1 MQEVTKRFKG
11 QAPGQAPAAPAGSG
25 LIERQQ
31 ELGAGGGKIEVRLH
45 FLRPAKRTAE
55 RPHQG

>member
-1 MQEVTKRFKG
+1 VTKRFKG